1 MSGKAGFREDEE
13 CGEVRSRPY
22 GTAVPVFRTWRKSGV
37 SELDLYES
45 IFELIRGVGAGIKPL
60 FARFHFEGLTG
71 SSPWTSTHAVT
82 PAIAATPTPIA
93 TLAFR
98 TPPPP
103 AAGAAAPPLFFLSF
117 FSGVS

>member
-1 MSGKAGFREDEE
+1 MWGSQEPTLWHDP
-13 CGEVRSRPY
+13 SN
-22 GTAVPVFRTWRKSGV
+22 FRTRRTSGI
-37 SELDLYES
+37 SELDFCEW
-45 IFELIRGVGAGIKPL
+45 IVELIRGVGRAGIKPP
-60 FARFHFEGLTG
+60 FARFHFAGLTG
-71 SSPWTSTHAVT
+71 SSPWTNTHAVT